1 MTALDIPE
9 SNTTVAKLHISR
21 DQAGKQ
27 EIQDFLEAYLKA
39 HSDAPSG
46 ATVIEGTGLWFPE
59 DDDLDDEIEENLII
73 EIWIDSEEELEHMH
87 NLKDSLEDEFDQHCV
102 CLSLENRYYKH

>member
-1 MTALDIPE
+1 MTALDIPDP
-9 SNTTVAKLHISR
+9 NTTVAKLHISR

-27 EIQDFLEAYLKA
+27 EIQDFLESYLKA

-59 DDDLDDEIEENLII
+59 DEELEDEIEENLII
-73 EIWIDSEEELEHMH
+73 EIWIDNKSELDHMYD
-87 NLKDSLEDEFDQHCV
+87 LKEDLEDEFDQHCV
-102 CLSLENRYYKH
+102 CLSLENRHYEH